1 MMCAINSCVKTAS
14 LTCMR
19 LLLLYIG
26 IMLQPYI
33 IINIEVKQR
42 TALSPGLGDD
52 QIIEGEVVRQYQ
64 IFLHVHQVAD

>member
-1 MMCAINSCVKTAS
+1 MLCAINSCGKTAS

-33 IINIEVKQR
+33 IINIKVEER
-42 TALSPGLGDD
+42 TALSPGLGND
-52 QIIEGEVVRQYQ
+52 QIIEGEIVRQYQ